1 VYAGKVI
8 KATKPRRYQG
18 APHLLPHQLRRPRD
32 GGGRGRALLQNGQV
46 QIPHHHGKCLLIKQ
60 KLANEKAKVMEV
72 HIEDIEEMLRK
83 EEDRNI
89 LNQLRTNTK
98 RYVEILY
105 EIVEKNIPQRNI

>member
-1 VYAGKVI
+1 
-8 KATKPRRYQG
+8 
-18 APHLLPHQLRRPRD
+18 
-32 GGGRGRALLQNGQV
+32 
-46 QIPHHHGKCLLIKQ
+46 
-60 KLANEKAKVMEV
+60 MEV